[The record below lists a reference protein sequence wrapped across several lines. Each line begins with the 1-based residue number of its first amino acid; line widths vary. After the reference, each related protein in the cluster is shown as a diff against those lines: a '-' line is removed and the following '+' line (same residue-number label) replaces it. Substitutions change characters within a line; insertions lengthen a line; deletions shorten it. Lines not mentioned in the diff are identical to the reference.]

1 MAGRYDRQEK
11 APPAPQIP
19 DPHPSQSPPPSPPAL
34 GSRAGNLLNAASSP
48 SAHYF
53 KQTPAHRVSGR
64 EETTEICE
72 LPENSDHSHSESDG
86 ESDPEQVSVYHKL
99 LATLKTVP
107 DANNEDD
114 DENESEEDGESDEAE
129 TGSEEFQEGEDVDDS
144 ADKEDEGDVQDKE
157 EEAKDTAK
165 QTLEQEQANRADTSS
180 DPKHGA
186 SEEFTDVKLESEFS
200 LETNFLDE
208 ETGDYNAD
216 EREKNSSVMVS
227 EDPFKQHMTKELE
240 EKEIENIL
248 LHPKNTVQLKW
259 PTLGQLVFSSALQQS
274 ETFKP
279 CKEAGLKRL
288 HLHKTLESTWPE
300 VNRQF
305 LSTRTKQS
313 SHPFTLLQKELFYI
327 MNCYRDLFYPERTAL
342 GNGEEV
348 RHTYCLHAV
357 NHVLK
362 ANAQVLSNNA
372 KRRDHKSTVESDD
385 LRDQGLTRPKVLIVV
400 PFRESALRVV
410 QIFISLLESGSKKKI
425 DVSNKKRFKG
435 EFGSDPT
442 DRPPNL
448 KRPEDYEAVFA
459 GNIDDHFRIG
469 VAILQKSMRLYAPF
483 YSSDIIIAS
492 PLGLRTIIGAE
503 GEKKRDYDF
512 LASIEILIIDQAD
525 VYLMQNWE
533 HVLHLMNHIN
543 LLPLE
548 SHGVDFSHVRMLNL
562 NNWSKYY
569 RQTLLFSALQ
579 DPQINSIFN
588 KHCFNYKGQVAVR
601 NVPLIGSISRVVV
614 QLPHVF
620 RRLEAESSI
629 SVIDA
634 RFQFFIDK
642 VLPEYR
648 DAIMSHTL
656 IYVPSYFD
664 YVRLRNYFK
673 KEELN
678 FIHICEYS
686 KKSDISR
693 ARQFF
698 LKGERQFLIFTERFH
713 FYKRYLIKG
722 IRNLIFYELPTYPHF
737 YSEVCNMLTAIAT
750 GEEATWTC
758 TVLYSKYDAQKL
770 AAVVGVDRAAQMLQ
784 SKKNVH
790 LFVTGEN
797 E

>member
-1 MAGRYDRQEK
+1 MGRRKATRQLISSLSKKQKKHLKEFGEEHPFYDK
-11 APPAPQIP
+11 
-19 DPHPSQSPPPSPPAL
+19 
-34 GSRAGNLLNAASSP
+34 
-48 SAHYF
+48 
-53 KQTPAHRVSGR
+53 VSGR

-72 LPENSDHSHSESDG
+72 LPENSDHSSSESDG
-86 ESDPEQVSVYHKL
+86 DSEPEQVSVYHKL
-99 LATLKTVP
+99 LATLKTAP
-107 DANNEDD
+107 DANNEED
-114 DENESEEDGESDEAE
+114 DENESEEDGESEEEAE
-129 TGSEEFQEGEDVDDS
+129 MGSEGFQEGPDDK
-144 ADKEDEGDVQDKE
+144 DGEEDENEVQDQ
-157 EEAKDTAK
+157 EEAKDTAN
-165 QTLEQEQANRADTSS
+165 QTLGQAQADETDTSS
-180 DPKHGA
+180 DPRHGA
-186 SEEFTDVKLESEFS
+186 NEEFTDVKHESEFS
-200 LETNFLDE
+200 LETNFMDE
-208 ETGDYNAD
+208 ESGDYCA
-216 EREKNSSVMVS
+216 EESESSSSGMVS
-227 EDPFKQHMTKELE
+227 EDPFKQHMNKELE
-240 EKEIENIL
+240 EKEVGCISECSKSTI
-248 LHPKNTVQLKW
+248 QLKW
-259 PTLGQLVFSSALQQS
+259 PTLGQLVFSSTLQQS
-274 ETFKP
+274 RTFKP
-279 CKEAGLKRL
+279 DKETDLKRL
-288 HLHKTLESTWPE
+288 HLHKPLESTWPK
-300 VNRQF
+300 VNSRF
-305 LSTRTKQS
+305 LSTLTKQN
-313 SHPFTLLQKELFYI
+313 SHPFTQLQKELFCI
-327 MNCYRDLFYPERTAL
+327 MNVYKDLFYPERTAL

-348 RHTYCLHAV
+348 RHAYCLHAV

-372 KRRDHKSTVESDD
+372 KRRDQKPSVDNDD
-385 LRDQGLTRPKVLIVV
+385 FRDQGLTRPKVLIVV

-435 EFGSDPT
+435 EFGSDP
-442 DRPPNL
+442 DEKPPNL

-469 VAILQKSMRLYAPF
+469 IAILQKSMRLYAPF

-503 GEKKRDYDF
+503 GEKKRDFDF
-512 LASIEILIIDQAD
+512 LSSIEILIIDQAD

-533 HVLHLMNHIN
+533 HILHLMNHLN

-548 SHGVDFSHVRMLNL
+548 SHGVDFSRVRMLNL

-588 KHCFNYKGQVAVR
+588 KHCFNYRGQVAVR
-601 NVPLIGSISRVVV
+601 NIPLIGSISRVVV

-620 RRLEAESSI
+620 RRLEAESSV
-629 SVIDA
+629 SAIDT

-673 KEELN
+673 REELN
-678 FIHICEYS
+678 FTHICEYT
-686 KKSDISR
+686 KKSGVSR

-737 YSEVCNMLTAIAT
+737 YSEICNMLKAT
-750 GEEATWTC
+750 VSGEEATWTC